1 MEYFFG
7 KNEISV
13 KLWFKGINYRNF
25 HIFIV
30 TNFKTDRYLN
40 NFQEHLFGILRLRKY
55 ETHHFKISF
64 PCGNEAIKHD
74 LVEFKVQCLKVF
86 CYHGNKSTILLFY
99 SIFITTPE
107 VSSKLYF
114 VGICWVSE
122 KLWLFNCKRA
132 DFWLPNFGFKR
143 SLLSLLNCQILGFS
157 LINNFLRILFIL
169 CSTFE

>member
-1 MEYFFG
+1 M
-7 KNEISV
+7 S
-13 KLWFKGINYRNF
+13 NF
-25 HIFIV
+25 CLK

-55 ETHHFKISF
+55 QTLLQNFFLRENETM
-64 PCGNEAIKHD
+64 KHD

-99 SIFITTPE
+99 SIFRTTLE

-114 VGICWVSE
+114 VEIWQASE
-122 KLWLFNCKRA
+122 KLWLFNHKRA

-143 SLLSLLNCQILGFS
+143 SLLSLLKSHCS
-157 LINNFLRILFIL
+157 LLASMY
-169 CSTFE
+169 CVQ